1 MRARFI
7 LLIAATAFLV
17 ACGTTPPGQSKV
29 VAEAQR
35 TIIQAKMTMNTF
47 VHLELEYR
55 AQLEKISPDIHAYA
69 EKIRANGQQWLL
81 DGWDAIEAYRLNG
94 DSSKLN
100 QAIEVL
106 RSAMS
111 SSQHYIDAAKSKGVT
126 PNG

>member
-17 ACGTTPPGQSKV
+17 ACETTPPGQSKV

-47 VHLELEYR
+47 VHLELAYQ
-55 AQLEKISPDIHAYA
+55 AQLEKISPDIHTYA
-69 EKIRANGQQWLL
+69 EKIRADGQQWIL
-81 DGWDAIEAYRLNG
+81 DGWDAIEAYRKNG

-106 RSAMS
+106 KSAAS
-111 SSQHYIDAAKSKGVT
+111 SSQHYIDAAKSKGVI